1 MIFHGFPSFSSDF
14 QGFPSFDQKVTT
26 RFADVY
32 VAIASRQVAGLGRAT
47 VQGPHPDLRPTKM
60 GLVDELMK
68 ESWEIYGNFK
78 MMVEVE
84 KWWLLPQIHVLEL
97 DSGFRTFDYAIL
109 EALESRPQ
117 STITA
122 FLRMNFHGAA
132 VAAVAARTSK
142 T

>member
-1 MIFHGFPSFSSDF
+1 MEIL
-14 QGFPSFDQKVTT
+14 KWW
-26 RFADVY
+26 
-32 VAIASRQVAGLGRAT
+32 L
-47 VQGPHPDLRPTKM
+47 M
-60 GLVDELMK
+60 G
-68 ESWEIYGNFK
+68 
-78 MMVEVE
+78 EVE

-132 VAAVAARTSK
+132 VAARTSK